1 VTDFVIASVP
11 NLTRDDAR
19 VRAQL
24 LHVESYDVLLDLT
37 DGGGAPSD
45 GTFRSTTT
53 IAFAATRPGTS
64 TFLDIVADTVHRVTL
79 NGKDVPIGD
88 YEPAE
93 GIVLPDLERDNTV
106 VVEAD
111 MAYTNTGEGL
121 HRFVDPVDNE
131 VYLYSQFETADAKRV
146 YACFD
151 QPDLKGVFT
160 FHVTTPE
167 HWEVISNGREQGVD
181 HVDAGKT
188 VHFAPTA
195 RLSPYVTA
203 VVAGPYHVVRDH
215 HDGIDLGL
223 YCRRSL
229 AEYLDAE
236 DLFTVT
242 KQGFDWYHA
251 NFGLRYAFDK
261 YDQLFVPEF
270 NAGAMENA
278 ACVTFLE
285 DYVFRGKVTD
295 ARYERRGDTILHEM
309 AHMWFGDLVTMR
321 WWDDLWLNESFA
333 NFAAP
338 LAQAEATRWTH
349 AWTTFVNVEK
359 AWAYRQD
366 QQPTTHP
373 IAADAP
379 DVQTAEVN
387 FDGITYAKGAS
398 VLKQLVAYVGTK
410 EFLAGLRQYF
420 QDHAYGNTTLAD
432 LLAALETTSGRDLQ
446 QWSRTWLETAGI
458 NTIRPEFSLDENGN
472 YASFDLVQSAPTK
485 VAASN
490 VLRPHRLAIGLYNDD
505 AESGQLVRTGRFEV
519 DVTGDRTPVPALVG
533 VPQPALLLGNDD
545 DLTYCKLR
553 LDERSLGTL
562 RAGGI
567 ARLAESLPRALCWS
581 AAWDMAR
588 DGELP
593 TRDYVALVVAGARTE
608 RDIGLLQTLNAQA
621 LRAVQIYADPDWA
634 PQGYQQL
641 AVNAVTAMWEAE
653 PGSDHQ
659 LAWAHAFLA
668 AARSPEHT
676 AEIRALYT
684 GDNVPPGLALDAEL
698 RWAIVQALSARD
710 AVSDAEIEAE
720 LERDPSA
727 TGKRH
732 AVTVRAMAPSAPAKA
747 EAWRLAV
754 EDDTVPNA
762 TQRAAILGFART
774 IRDELLEPYVARYLA
789 DIPGLWARR
798 TSELAQNAVVGLF
811 PTWSST
817 ITDDTVRQVDDF
829 LEQTDLPAA
838 LRRLVREGRAD
849 IVRALAARA
858 ADVAHFPA

>member
-1 VTDFVIASVP
+1 VIASVP

-19 VRAQL
+19 VRGELLQL
-24 LHVESYDVLLDLT
+24 ESYDVVLDLT
-37 DGGGAPSD
+37 DGAGAPSD
-45 GTFRSTTT
+45 RTFRSTTT
-53 IAFAATRPGTS
+53 ITFAATRPGAS
-64 TFLDIVADTVHRVTL
+64 TFLDIVAESVRRVTL

-88 YEPAE
+88 YEPAD
-93 GIVLPDLERDNTV
+93 GIVLPDLEADNIA

-111 MAYTNTGEGL
+111 MLYTNTGEGL

-151 QPDLKGVFT
+151 QPDLKAAFIL
-160 FHVTTPE
+160 HVTAPA
-167 HWEVISNGREQGVD
+167 HWDVVSNGRERSVD
-181 HVDAGKT
+181 QSPAGKT
-188 VHFAPTA
+188 VHFAPTP

-215 HDGIDLGL
+215 HDGIDLGVF
-223 YCRRSL
+223 CRRSL
-229 AEYLDAE
+229 AEYLDA
-236 DLFTVT
+236 DDIFTVT

-285 DYVFRGKVTD
+285 DYIFRGKVTD
-295 ARYERRGDTILHEM
+295 ARFERRGDTILHEM

-321 WWDDLWLNESFA
+321 WWNDLWLNESFA

-349 AWTTFVNVEK
+349 AWTTFANVEK

-373 IAADAP
+373 IATDAP

-420 QDHAYGNTTLAD
+420 HDHAYGNTTLAD
-432 LLAALETTSGRDLQ
+432 LLAALETTSGRDLR
-446 QWSRTWLETAGI
+446 QWSTAWLETAGI
-458 NTIRPEFSLDENGN
+458 NTIRPEFDLDANER
-472 YASFDLVQSAPTK
+472 YASFELVQTAPTD
-485 VAASN
+485 VAESN
-490 VLRPHRLAIGLYNDD
+490 VLRPHRLAIGLYHHD
-505 AESGQLVRTGRFEV
+505 ADSGQLVRTGRFEV
-519 DVTGDRTPVPALVG
+519 DVTGERTPIPALVG
-533 VPQPALLLGNDD
+533 VAQPDLLLANDD

-553 LDERSLGTL
+553 LDDRSLRIL

-581 AAWDMAR
+581 AAWDMTR
-588 DGELP
+588 DGELA
-593 TRDYVALVVAGARTE
+593 TRDYVALVVAGARSE
-608 RDIGLLQTLNAQA
+608 SDVGLLQTLNAQA
-621 LRAVQIYADPDWA
+621 LRAVQIYADPAWA
-634 PQGYQQL
+634 PQGYQML

-668 AARSPEHT
+668 AARSAEHT
-676 AEIRALYT
+676 AEIRALYS
-684 GDNVPPGLALDAEL
+684 GENVPPGLAVDAEL
-698 RWAIVQALSARD
+698 RWAIVQSLSARD
-710 AVSDAEIEAE
+710 ALSDAEIEAE
-720 LERDPSA
+720 LARDPSA
-727 TGKRH
+727 TGQRH
-732 AVTVRAMAPSAPAKA
+732 AVTARAMAPNPAAKT
-747 EAWRLAV
+747 EAWRLAI
-754 EDDTVPNA
+754 EDGTVPNA
-762 TQRAAILGFART
+762 TQRAAIVGFNRT
-774 IRDELLEPYVARYLA
+774 IRDELLAPYVTRYFA

-811 PTWSST
+811 PTWPST
-817 ITDDTVRQVDDF
+817 ISPETVRAVDDF
-829 LEQTDLPAA
+829 LDRSDLAAA

-849 IVRALAARA
+849 IVRALAARSADA
-858 ADVAHFPA
+858 AGGPVDS